1 MFLLYWKKWTEF
13 LVHII
18 IYGRENN
25 NYDFLAFR
33 QIHYL
38 IICFSSF
45 ILPST
50 LILCYPYLCDLIN
63 LIANIISIVFLLLSL
78 LCGFWIVNMHFFFK
92 LGTIPKM
99 QSLRLKR
106 KSWVIIVFR
115 GSLAF
120 FLRVCVF
127 KRTVMK
133 KSL

>member
-13 LVHII
+13 LVHTI
-18 IYGRENN
+18 IYRRENN

-63 LIANIISIVFLLLSL
+63 LIANIISIIFSCYHCSVGFELLT
-78 LCGFWIVNMHFFFK
+78 CIFFFK

-115 GSLAF
+115 VSLAF